1 MKLTEEEYTDLVQ
14 KRLEYKL
21 TFDDY
26 CKLKKDDRIIT
37 QLILLSFEMEYTS
50 DEHVKMQVKRKKN
63 EYDFYNNLI
72 QEFREF
78 IEYISLPGLKDSYQY
93 ELNIFINKFDLLGLV
108 PLNSKIKDLK
118 QLLKNL
124 ENQLEISLPNLVG
137 HSSRNRVKFSL
148 F

>member
-1 MKLTEEEYTDLVQ
+1 MWWL
-14 KRLEYKL
+14 
-21 TFDDY
+21 
-26 CKLKKDDRIIT
+26 CPNG
-37 QLILLSFEMEYTS
+37 
-50 DEHVKMQVKRKKN
+50 H